1 MSMESAKA
9 FIERMKTDEDFVKEV
24 AKCKDKEDR
33 NEFVASQ
40 GFQFTDEEL
49 KTQASELTDEEMNA
63 ISAGSGEQIPDSCSR
78 IIFVIIG

>member
-24 AKCKDKEDR
+24 AKCKEKEER

-40 GFQFTDEEL
+40 GFQFTDKEL
-49 KTQASELTDEEMNA
+49 KTQASELTDEELNA
-63 ISAGSGEQIPDSCSR
+63 ISAGSDDQN
-78 IIFVIIG
+78 IGSLLCGWKFG